1 MEVVT
6 KIWTGQK
13 LKKEI
18 CCDTETTMAPFHTF
32 DHKLVL
38 FQATDIDG
46 IVYLVRNE
54 DVRRFFNRHHY
65 ATFIWHNAV
74 FDLDVLIP
82 FLGQE
87 RIFELI
93 DEGRIM
99 CTKLLYILYKLAI
112 TGVAEQRVSLKGLVK
127 EFYNVDL
134 EKGQERITFGQY
146 LGKPIEDISE
156 NHIKYAALDVI
167 YTFRV
172 YCDLMARIKPLDKM
186 NTLLSY
192 QIQIKGDYALNRIYK
207 NGIGFDLPRKDA
219 WMKDTTKRLFDLQE
233 VLSTYGWV
241 RGAPGVNDRLAGIFE
256 HIGIADKLSRT
267 ESGKLSSSTKELAYF
282 KQYPFVKDYIN
293 FIELEKLS
301 QFVRNLHD
309 PILHPKYSVL
319 KVTGRTGCSGPN
331 IQNVPKEG
339 NIRGMY
345 IPKSK
350 GNVFVDTDY
359 NSLELAALAQVCL
372 ETVGSSKLADTI
384 NKGLCPHVKTASEIF
399 KKDAGSTTKEDMGQ
413 VTKSDRQ
420 LAKIANFGF
429 GANMGIDTFVGHAKK
444 QGVELS
450 TQMAT
455 TVKSGFLSAFPEMNK
470 YFKLPNKYDNGDR
483 TFTHTTLTGR
493 IKANCH
499 YSSFLNLGF
508 QGLSADGA
516 KLALYEIMKE
526 GLDMSAFI
534 HDAVVV
540 ETEASKAEDTKAKLE
555 ELMIKGMK
563 QVIPD
568 VAIGVESQITER
580 FSK

>member
-256 HIGIADKLSRT
+256 HIGIADKLPKT
-267 ESGKLSSSTKELAYF
+267 ANGGLSKSTRDLERFQSK
-282 KQYPFVKDYIN
+282 PFVGKYLE
-293 FIELEKLS
+293 FSKTEKLS
-301 QFVRNLHD
+301 QFLRNLNEDVIHGRFTS
-309 PILHPKYSVL
+309 ILN
-319 KVTGRTGCSGPN
+319 TGRVSMSAPN
-331 IQNVPKEG
+331 LMQIPREG
-339 NIRGMY
+339 GLRECF
-345 IPKSK
+345 IPKNK
-350 GNVFVDTDY
+350 DNVFFIADY
-359 NSLELAALAQVCL
+359 SGMENAMLAQVL
-372 ETVGSSKLADTI
+372 VSKYGKSRMADVL
-384 NKGLCPHVKTASEIF
+384 NEGLDIHKYYASVMFSKDIELVS
-399 KKDAGSTTKEDMGQ
+399 KKE
-413 VTKSDRQ
+413 RQ
-420 LAKIANFGF
+420 QAKAAVFGF
-429 GANMGIDTFVGHAKK
+429 PGGLGIETFKTFAEGY
-444 QGVELS
+444 GLNLS
-450 TQMAT
+450 DSECQQM
-455 TVKSGFLSAFPEMNK
+455 KEKYFEAFPEMRTYLRDCNE
-470 YFKLPNKYDNGDR
+470 GDV
-483 TFTHTTLTGR
+483 TTLTGR
-493 IKANCH
+493 IRANASYCAVA
-499 YSSFLNLGF
+499 NTPF
-508 QGLSADGA
+508 QGLGSDMA
-516 KLALYEIMKE
+516 KTAMYDLMKE
-526 GLDMSAFI
+526 NYHISLFV
-534 HDAVVV
+534 HDEYIAEEKEDKHRFDKMCKIMINAGKHIAPDLKIDV
-540 ETEASKAEDTKAKLE
+540 EGEMVPKWVKL
-555 ELMIKGMK
+555 
-563 QVIPD
+563 
-568 VAIGVESQITER
+568 
-580 FSK
+580 